1 MIKLMITLCVAV
13 LLAGCSGSAEISETR
28 KLNMNEISSLQ
39 FLQGMHG
46 AENIY
51 LDTSS
56 PSIYVTDLS
65 GTIYLVEES
74 KDGKLFI
81 SASIDFG
88 ELATGIIEGKDGFL
102 YAGGSRYPEKDYLRE
117 KGGSVFRIDKEL
129 NRYEILYSAYRGING
144 LATDSNGHLYFT
156 TGNLKFLSPK
166 GAVYKMSYDPGQN
179 TYGSPF
185 KIIDRL
191 GSANGLY
198 YSEYY
203 DALIITETFSGVSKI
218 DLSSN
223 TAAPLLNKSKMVEG
237 FDDVTVDSK
246 GRIWVAEPVGGFIK
260 VLDPAEKKLTRFRI
274 EGLGVASS
282 CRIGFDAH
290 GEEVIYISERQL
302 KKNNDGRGLIAIP
315 LSSFKA
321 D

>member
-1 MIKLMITLCVAV
+1 
-13 LLAGCSGSAEISETR
+13 
-28 KLNMNEISSLQ
+28 
-39 FLQGMHG
+39 MHG

-65 GTIYLVEES
+65 GTIYLVNES
-74 KDGKLFI
+74 GDGKLFI

-117 KGGSVFRIDKEL
+117 EGGSVFRIDKEL

-144 LATDSNGHLYFT
+144 LATDSDGHLYFT
-156 TGNLKFLSPK
+156 TGNLKFLSPE
-166 GAVYKMSYDPGQN
+166 GALYKMSYDPAQN
-179 TYGSPF
+179 TYGKPV
-185 KIIDRL
+185 KVIDSL

-203 DALIITETFSGVSKI
+203 DALIITETFSGISKI

-223 TAAPLLNKSKMVEG
+223 TVVPLLNKSKMVEG

-260 VLDPAEKKLTRFRI
+260 VFDPAGKKLTRFRI

-282 CRIGFDAH
+282 CRIRMDKNH
-290 GEEVIYISERQL
+290 EEVIYICERQH
-302 KKNNDGRGLIAIP
+302 KKNNDGRGLITISINQ
-315 LSSFKA
+315 LFE